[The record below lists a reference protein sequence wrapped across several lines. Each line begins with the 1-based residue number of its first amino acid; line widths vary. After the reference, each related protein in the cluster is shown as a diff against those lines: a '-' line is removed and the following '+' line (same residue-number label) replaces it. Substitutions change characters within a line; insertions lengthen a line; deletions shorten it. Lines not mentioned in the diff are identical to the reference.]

1 MRTVIF
7 WYVEN
12 GVLYTYD
19 SYDDLGLLL
28 SSKTIGAATP
38 KLLTVDIPAGDGELD
53 YTDYFG
59 GIVNYNNRAL
69 SFNFTDIGN
78 RREFLNKYSR
88 LQNLFNGRKMNVTLS
103 EDAGFHYIGRVIV
116 NEWVSEKNIGK
127 ITIDVNAE
135 PYKLKNAPTVIY
147 RTITEETA
155 INCRNLKKTVEAKI
169 EFTTDGAKGEVSLGG
184 ESSSEFERVC
194 KDTVLFSEGDNVL
207 TVKPSSGA
215 TLPMGVRIEYQE
227 GSL

>member
-38 KLLTVDIPAGDGELD
+38 KLLTVDIPSGDGELD

-59 GIVNYNNRAL
+59 VINYNNRPL
-69 SFNFTDIGN
+69 SFNFTDIGD

-147 RTITEETA
+147 RTITEETV
-155 INCRNLKKTVEAKI
+155 INCRNLKKTVEAKV
-169 EFTTDGAKGEVSLGG
+169 EFTTDGANGTISLGG
-184 ESSSEFERVC
+184 KESSEFERVC
-194 KDTVLFSEGDNVL
+194 EDTVLLVEGDNVL